1 MEDHRSALL
10 VRKLQ
15 GTQSKDPEEVEK
27 AKGLSVKKAI
37 K

>member
-10 VRKLQ
+10 VRKFQ

>member
-1 MEDHRSALL
+1 MEGHRSDLL

-27 AKGLSVKKAI
+27 AKELSINKAI